1 MQGCTT
7 LDDIAY
13 LREAK
18 VIALEAEQD
27 GNLPIGALIVLDG
40 QVIARGGNAIW
51 KPELSLTRHAEMEA
65 MREVPSH
72 LWARSKEM
80 TLYTTLEPCV
90 MCAGA
95 ILLHRL
101 GRLVFGSTDPHGG
114 AGTCLGDLPFYFREQ
129 LAHMQW
135 CGPGL
140 PEECD
145 SLYHRTMELLGN

>member
-1 MQGCTT
+1 
-7 LDDIAY
+7 
-13 LREAK
+13 
-18 VIALEAEQD
+18 
-27 GNLPIGALIVLDG
+27 
-40 QVIARGGNAIW
+40 
-51 KPELSLTRHAEMEA
+51 
-65 MREVPSH
+65 
-72 LWARSKEM
+72 M

-95 ILLHRL
+95 ILLHRM
-101 GRLVFGSTDPHGG
+101 GRLVFGATDPHGG

-145 SLYHRTMELLGN
+145 PLFHRTMELVEQVK

>member
-7 LDDIAY
+7 SEDIIY
-13 LREAK
+13 LREAVK
-18 VIALEAEQD
+18 VAHQAELS
-27 GNLPIGALIVLDG
+27 GNLPIGAVILLDG
-40 QVIARGGNAIW
+40 QVIARGANSIW
-51 KPELSLTRHAEMEA
+51 KPELALTRHAEMEA
-65 MREVPSH
+65 MRAVPAD
-72 LWARSKEM
+72 LWARSREM

-101 GRLVFGSTDPHGG
+101 GRLVFGATDPHGG

-135 CGPGL
+135 CGPGY
-140 PEECD
+140 PG
-145 SLYHRTMELLGN
+145 RV